1 MTITERFFC
10 EICAEKSGI
19 IRCKNVKTAK
29 RVLVCL
35 TMKSVLLLDSSRNI
49 SSVDEVPSQYS
60 KLLCSKVLSTNRS
73 ALGRS
78 TVQLADKA
86 DS

>member
-1 MTITERFFC
+1 M
-10 EICAEKSGI
+10 
-19 IRCKNVKTAK
+19 KTAK
-29 RVLVCL
+29 RVLLFVL
-35 TMKSVLLLDSSRNI
+35 RGKALLLDSSRNI
-49 SSVDEVPSQYS
+49 SSVDEVLS
-60 KLLCSKVLSTNRS
+60 KLLRSKVLSTNRS

>member
-1 MTITERFFC
+1 M
-10 EICAEKSGI
+10 
-19 IRCKNVKTAK
+19 KTAK
-29 RVLVCL
+29 CVLVCL
-35 TMKSVLLLDSSRNI
+35 TRKSILLLDSSRNI
-49 SSVDEVPSQYS
+49 SSVDEVPSQ
-60 KLLCSKVLSTNRS
+60 LLRSKVLSTNRS